1 MCPVTIGTMAVGTAA
16 TTATQAAVGSAILS
30 TAMGGATSILS
41 IQGQRQTARA
51 QASAQARQA
60 AAENQRLLSQ
70 QSAERINQRF
80 QEEQVANQLQ
90 KANIKAMEAR
100 STARASAG
108 EAGVSGISVDA
119 LTNDLTRKQAV
130 YRYGLLRQQ
139 EQANTAI
146 DLRMSDNINR
156 SYQTQLSIN
165 KPIEQPNYLE
175 GVLRGVNTGLNAYS
189 TLDSIET

>member
-1 MCPVTIGTMAVGTAA
+1 MCPVTIGTALGASAA
-16 TTATQAAVGSAILS
+16 NAAAVGMSAIS
-30 TAMGGATSILS
+30 AGIGTSTSILS
-41 IQGQRQTARA
+41 IQGQRQSAKA
-51 QASAQARQA
+51 QAKAQANQSK
-60 AAENQRLLSQ
+60 AEQQRLLQQ

-100 STARASAG
+100 ATARASAG

-139 EQANTAI
+139 EQANIAT
-146 DLRMSDNINR
+146 DLRMSDNMSR